1 MPGPPGFWD
10 KNNLKIGLKTAFCD
24 ALGIFTNFNCGS
36 CAIFAEHGC
45 LKQSCHTIFA
55 ERGCRWQSCRAIFA
69 ERVRVAR
76 QGGRARMPGRKFS
89 KTDNLRGE
97 VINILVHFST
107 V

>member
-1 MPGPPGFWD
+1 MPSPPGFWG

-36 CAIFAEHGC
+36 CAIFAERGC
-45 LKQSCHTIFA
+45 LKQSGHTIFA
-55 ERGCRWQSCRAIFA
+55 ERGNPVVLSLQSASGWRDKEAGRRCRA
-69 ERVRVAR
+69 
-76 QGGRARMPGRKFS
+76 RKFS
-89 KTDNLRGE
+89 KTNNLRGE

>member
-1 MPGPPGFWD
+1 MPGSCGIPSGFWD
-10 KNNLKIGLKTAFCD
+10 KNNHKTGLKTAFC
-24 ALGIFTNFNCGS
+24 AKMGVFTNFNCGS
-36 CAIFAEHGC
+36 CAIFAERGC
-45 LKQSCHTIFA
+45 LK
-55 ERGCRWQSCRAIFA
+55 QSCRAIFA

-76 QGGRARMPGRKFS
+76 QGGRARMPWRKFS

>member
-1 MPGPPGFWD
+1 MPGPPGFWG

-36 CAIFAEHGC
+36 CAIFAERGC
-45 LKQSCHTIFA
+45 LKQSCRAILA
-55 ERGCRWQSCRAIFA
+55 ERARRYRDNEAWRRCRA
-69 ERVRVAR
+69 
-76 QGGRARMPGRKFS
+76 RKFS